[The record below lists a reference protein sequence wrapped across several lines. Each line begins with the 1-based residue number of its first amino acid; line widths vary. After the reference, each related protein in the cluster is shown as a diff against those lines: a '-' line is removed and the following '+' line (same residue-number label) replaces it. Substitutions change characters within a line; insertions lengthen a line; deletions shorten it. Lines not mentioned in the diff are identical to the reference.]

1 MKNYFSSDFTPNQV
15 PKHPHRVYPAPGFT
29 FNFTFW
35 DNGEQ
40 RSMTGEKYFC
50 ATEGPEALTQ
60 DEDDCQ
66 KQTHIYQSL
75 TVIKKCVLKLAWQ
88 MEA

>member
-1 MKNYFSSDFTPNQV
+1 
-15 PKHPHRVYPAPGFT
+15 
-29 FNFTFW
+29 
-35 DNGEQ
+35 
-40 RSMTGEKYFC
+40 MTGEKYFC